1 MAGAYASRRGRRDA
15 KDRWG
20 PVLRPFGN
28 AAGAHRKGA
37 RVGKNPI
44 STGIAA
50 ALLAGGILTSHAA
63 WSAGLEDEISGL
75 LDSHPLIQ
83 AARKNVQSA
92 GEGITSARSGYLPDV
107 KVGGYTGP
115 NFSSSADRQASPG
128 QPFMRNGE
136 LAGITVTQHI
146 YDGDATNA
154 AVDTAIGG
162 QKVSEAQLRMT
173 RQNTIL
179 EGVIAYLDVN
189 RQNTLVKLARE
200 NEKRVQTQL
209 NLEDERVQRGSG
221 MAVDVLSA
229 KQRLQVAKERRIAFE
244 GTLQQALDRYQ
255 QVFGHAPDLSADFS
269 RTPLPPVDLI
279 PASLDDA
286 VKTALDENPAVDVA
300 RKNIDVASQRTRS
313 AEAGYYPTLDL
324 VGNADYASYAN
335 ATDGMRRDW
344 SILLQLNWSLFSGF
358 KTQAQV
364 AQASYDYAASK
375 DNSNQAGRKA
385 AEAVRLAWTQ
395 LATAKE
401 RLKLLENAVNLAH
414 EVYEARK
421 KMREAGKETLINVLD
436 AESAIT
442 NADITYA
449 MADYDL
455 RTAAYQLVHDV
466 GRLEVADLDRRTSGA
481 ASSPKAQ

>member
-1 MAGAYASRRGRRDA
+1 VRIQPKFASMKILLLTGTTLLGAAQAS
-15 KDRWG
+15 W
-20 PVLRPFGN
+20 
-28 AAGAHRKGA
+28 AAS
-37 RVGKNPI
+37 I
-44 STGIAA
+44 ES
-50 ALLAGGILTSHAA
+50 
-63 WSAGLEDEISGL
+63 EINGL
-75 LDSHPLIQ
+75 LESHPLIQ
-83 AARKNVQSA
+83 AARKTVQSSD
-92 GEGITSARSGYLPDV
+92 EGITAARSGYLPDV
-107 KVGGYTGP
+107 RLDGYTGP
-115 NFSSSADRQASPG
+115 SFTSSADRQASPG
-128 QPFMRNGE
+128 KPFMRNGE
-136 LAGITVTQHI
+136 TAGLTVTQHI

-154 AVDTAIGG
+154 AVDTAIGS
-162 QKVSEAQLRMT
+162 QKVSDAQLRMT

-179 EGVIAYLDVN
+179 EGVTAYLDVN
-189 RQNTLVKLARE
+189 RQGTLVKLARE

-229 KQRLQVAKERRIAFE
+229 KQRLQVAKERRIAYE

-255 QVFGHAPDLSADFS
+255 QVFGHAPDVSTDFS
-269 RTPLPPVDLI
+269 KSPLPPVDLI
-279 PASLDDA
+279 PSTLDDA
-286 VKTALDENPAVDVA
+286 VKAALDENPSVDVA
-300 RKNIDVASQRTRS
+300 KKNVTVSAERTRS
-313 AEAGYYPTLDL
+313 AEAGYYPTFDL
-324 VGNADYASYAN
+324 VGHADYASFTS

-344 SILLQLNWSLFSGF
+344 AVLLQMNWSLFSGF

-364 AQASYDYAASK
+364 AQASYDYGASK
-375 DNSNQAGRKA
+375 DSANQAGRKA

-442 NADITYA
+442 NADITFA

-466 GRLEVADLDRRTSGA
+466 GRLEVADLDRRPQANA
-481 ASSPKAQ
+481 AAPKAQ